1 MQQLR
6 GWIAVI
12 AVIAVIGLAV
22 IVCAVILSLCFN
34 RFIEWKINREYEQA
48 GSQLEPGRCGGG
60 SQ

>member
-1 MQQLR
+1 MRQLR

-22 IVCAVILSLCFN
+22 IVCAVILSLCFDK
-34 RFIEWKINREYEQA
+34 FIEWKINRNY
-48 GSQLEPGRCGGG
+48 GRVGGQLERDRCGGG